1 MAFPTIA
8 FHTCRRDRAKENI
21 SRYEERYPS
30 LTERQREI
38 TALDLPELKQQL
50 QDGRLSVVEVVEAFI
65 AKAVEANRDTNAITE
80 FLEDALERAQAL
92 DKVPQEE
99 RGPLHGV
106 PISLKVLDSQKL
118 LAL

>member
-1 MAFPTIA
+1 MAFSTIA
-8 FHTCRRDRAKENI
+8 FLIRRRDRAKKNI
-21 SRYEERYPS
+21 SRYEESYPS

-38 TALDLPELKQQL
+38 TALDLPELKEQL
-50 QDGRLSVVEVVEAFI
+50 QDGRLSVVEVVEAFM

-118 LAL
+118 LEL